1 MNLSISGHH
10 IDITPALRSYIETKM
25 ERVMRH
31 CDQVIDASVVLTL
44 EKLRHRA
51 EAVLRVPNKEIC
63 VVGDQE
69 DMYAPIDEM
78 IDKLDRQ
85 VLKYKERAFDHQHA
99 SPKRAAG

>member
-69 DMYAPIDEM
+69 DMYAAIDEM
-78 IDKLDRQ
+78 IDKVRR
-85 VLKYKERAFDHQHA
+85 VLQRHA
-99 SPKRAAG
+99 GQRPGVRLAG